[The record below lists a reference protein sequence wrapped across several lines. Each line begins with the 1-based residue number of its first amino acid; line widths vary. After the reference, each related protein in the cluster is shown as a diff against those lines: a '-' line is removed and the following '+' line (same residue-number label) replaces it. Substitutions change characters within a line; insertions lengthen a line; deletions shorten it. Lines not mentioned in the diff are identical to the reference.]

1 MGFLLV
7 MKAELIRSFIITRR
21 YWFRTMISIF
31 IGYGMLLVLIYG
43 FMTSREAVQETMNTK
58 FSDPTQ
64 ATNFVLGFI
73 IGMFAFGVIG
83 MFSQGLQGMA
93 RTGILEQLCMSPH
106 GLITNFMAQ
115 SVVNAV
121 SNVLSSGFMVWLV
134 TKTVGGTLHFDLWPV
149 LTVLLLTF
157 INLLGFG
164 FMVGGLVLLFKQIGQ
179 IVILVRLSLFGI
191 AIFAH
196 EGLLHKGLVISSIM
210 HAMPITDAAICLKY
224 ILISGQINADGEFV
238 SVLSTAYHPFY
249 FLMFNCA
256 VWTTIGIACFKTL
269 ENRARKKG
277 TLGTY

>member
-7 MKAELIRSFIITRR
+7 MKAELVRSFIITRR

-31 IGYGMLLVLIYG
+31 IGYGMLMVLILG
-43 FMTSREAVQETMNTK
+43 FKFSRISVQETMNSQ
-58 FSDPTQ
+58 FSDPMQ
-64 ATNFVLGFI
+64 ATAFVLGFI
-73 IGMFAFGVIG
+73 IGMFAFGVVG

-121 SNVLSSGFMVWLV
+121 SNVLSSGFMLWLV
-134 TKTVGGTLHFDLWPV
+134 TITVEGTLHFDLWPV
-149 LTVLLLTF
+149 LAVLMLTF

-179 IVILVRLSLFGI
+179 IVILVRMSLFGL
-191 AIFAH
+191 AIFAK
-196 EGLLHKGLVISSIM
+196 EELLQQGLVISTIM

-224 ILISGQINADGEFV
+224 VLIQGQVTVDETSV
-238 SVLSTAYHPFY
+238 SVFNHSSFY
-249 FLMFNCA
+249 FLILNC
-256 VWTTIGIACFKTL
+256 VIWTTIGIACFKTL